1 MAHHSAPAIAGDLAF
16 VELEALDAPS
26 EDSYWQG
33 MIAGVGVIGI
43 VAIVAT

>member
-1 MAHHSAPAIAGDLAF
+1 MTHDSAPTRSQELAF

-33 MIAGVGVIGI
+33 MVAGVGVIGI

>member
-1 MAHHSAPAIAGDLAF
+1 MTHISTQALGGDLAF

-26 EDSYWQG
+26 EDSFWQG
-33 MIAGVGVIGI
+33 VIAGVGVIGI

>member
-1 MAHHSAPAIAGDLAF
+1 MDTNRVSSGAALAF
-16 VELEALDAPS
+16 VELDPLDAPS

-33 MIAGVGVIGI
+33 MVAGVGVLGI